1 MGSEKGGAKVIG
13 GGGIFNLF
21 DWKRKSRKKLFS
33 NSPEGSKLVKM
44 SEETLLSGRLHLGDD
59 DEGIGVSS
67 FKGSSDYSCA
77 SSVTDEEVREMKAPG
92 VVARLMGLDAMP
104 TSGVPEPYCT
114 PFRDTRLFRYSHSLK
129 RSHEYSMNDQFSH
142 VPQRV
147 DGYIRKPL
155 DLRAPKMPSSPIER
169 FRWKHCHQG
178 LQSTYPCLTKVCK
191 APVAGFTKDSL
202 SFWRCL
208 LFSAGGLLL
217 SLGSGAFSCLPFVF
231 FLLLDWLLF
240 SLVNS
245 RHWRMIVST
254 VK

>member
-1 MGSEKGGAKVIG
+1 MGSEKGGAKVTG

-33 NSPEGSKLVKM
+33 NFPKGSKLVKR

-77 SSVTDEEVREMKAPG
+77 SSATDEEVREMKAPG

-129 RSHEYSMNDQFSH
+129 RSPEYSMNDQFSH

-147 DGYIRKPL
+147 HGYIRKPL

-169 FRWKHCHQG
+169 FQMEALPPRSAKHLPMSHQG
-178 LQSTYPCLTKVCK
+178 LQSTCCRFYKGLVEFL
-191 APVAGFTKDSL
+191 AL
-202 SFWRCL
+202 LISFCRWIILKFR
-208 LFSAGGLLL
+208 
-217 SLGSGAFSCLPFVF
+217 LGCF
-231 FLLLDWLLF
+231 FLLVVRLF
-240 SLVNS
+240 LALGLAPV
-245 RHWRMIVST
+245 
-254 VK
+254 